1 MGVSGRF
8 YSRSFC
14 DGRLGLG
21 VAIVVGVSVGVGKS
35 ASASLRQATSLA
47 RRAATVSECWSS
59 AKRKG
64 MLCLAAPA
72 TATVAEE
79 ERRSERGRR
88 RRARRRE

>member
-21 VAIVVGVSVGVGKS
+21 VPSGDRVGALVVGEEDVGLVGAGDGGEGGQK
-35 ASASLRQATSLA
+35 
-47 RRAATVSECWSS
+47 
-59 AKRKG
+59 
-64 MLCLAAPA
+64 
-72 TATVAEE
+72 
-79 ERRSERGRR
+79 ERTGEG